1 MAWFLINYRSS
12 VSNRI
17 TKWMAD
23 KEEPK
28 KKQSTIKQIIQIFKY
43 THAEDKA
50 LPWLCGGVFVAP
62 IVVFVVLG
70 IVFKWSVIGWITS
83 MILAI
88 MLGLLFAT
96 MMLTNRADKVGYAK
110 LEGRQG
116 AAISVLGNINKAGFN
131 FPQEP
136 VWVDPKTKDAIWR
149 GTGYNGIYLLGE
161 GDYNRVKRAM
171 DRQEQNIKGV
181 TAGSDIPVYRIYVG
195 QGKNQTSLKNLRK
208 TVLKC
213 KSYQP
218 TSHKNKLMAAI
229 HPKSRFMLTKTEL
242 NILNERLR
250 TLQMKNGMGIPK
262 GVDPMHPQRISRR
275 AMRGR

>member
-1 MAWFLINYRSS
+1 
-12 VSNRI
+12 
-17 TKWMAD
+17 MAD

-110 LEGRQG
+110 PEGRVP
-116 AAISVLGNINKAGFN
+116 S
-131 FPQEP
+131 
-136 VWVDPKTKDAIWR
+136 
-149 GTGYNGIYLLGE
+149 
-161 GDYNRVKRAM
+161 RATTTP
-171 DRQEQNIKGV
+171 
-181 TAGSDIPVYRIYVG
+181 TAR
-195 QGKNQTSLKNLRK
+195 T
-208 TVLKC
+208 
-213 KSYQP
+213 
-218 TSHKNKLMAAI
+218 M
-229 HPKSRFMLTKTEL
+229 RF
-242 NILNERLR
+242 
-250 TLQMKNGMGIPK
+250 
-262 GVDPMHPQRISRR
+262 
-275 AMRGR
+275 RGRTGIWTRIRRICSNSCRS

>member
-1 MAWFLINYRSS
+1 
-12 VSNRI
+12 
-17 TKWMAD
+17 MAD

-181 TAGSDIPVYRIYVG
+181 TAGSDIPVYRTYVG

>member
-1 MAWFLINYRSS
+1 
-12 VSNRI
+12 
-17 TKWMAD
+17 MAD

-50 LPWLCGGVFVAP
+50 LPWLCGCVFVAP

-110 LEGRQG
+110 LGRTSGCCHQR
-116 AAISVLGNINKAGFN
+116 ARHINKAGFN

-136 VWVDPKTKDAIWR
+136 VWVDPKTKDALR

-229 HPKSRFMLTKTEL
+229 HSKSRFMLTKTEL